1 VQVPHPSPLINPKSK
16 IQNPK
21 SKMNSCHRFANYID
35 RFYNGQSLLPD
46 SPDNLKEVV
55 GILDSYGY
63 VLDAYQ
69 KNLLHIAD
77 AEFLTVF
84 PFFKY
89 FNDGVSSQQ
98 LLKHFWH
105 DRINFEYAEY
115 CMKVMLWHGGGKL
128 EQYIESPEFRQLIEP
143 AIQAKIKGNP
153 VISILHRLFP
163 EFLPEQVRQS
173 VYYNALGQFWNV
185 MSDIF
190 LTLARAYEQGKVN
203 SIPAVVDW
211 IKAGLVA
218 AAGNPINY
226 AVEIDGKSYDIL
238 PPSANL
244 TFLMDV
250 AVPYVEA
257 IFFRGTPFLGVVSYN
272 AQSHQIPIEQDRFT
286 YGALYADPL
295 PIGCS
300 GIPPTLLMQDMR
312 HYLPAYL
319 HDMYQ
324 STKRKEDDL
333 LVKICQ
339 SFQKSMYCVTSATIL
354 GLLPHALDS
363 EDPQEQA
370 TNIAYFEGW
379 MDRLLTSQLPNVQ
392 NLDTYLK
399 V

>member
-1 VQVPHPSPLINPKSK
+1 
-16 IQNPK
+16 
-21 SKMNSCHRFANYID
+21 MNQTNTCHRFANYID

-46 SPDNLKEVV
+46 TPNNVKEVV

-69 KNLLHIAD
+69 KNLQHIAD
-77 AEFLTVF
+77 REFLEVF

-89 FNDGVSSQQ
+89 FNDGVSVNQ
-98 LLKHFWH
+98 LVKHLWH

-115 CMKVMLWHGGGKL
+115 CMKVMLWHGGGNL
-128 EQYIESPEFRQLIEP
+128 EKYIESPEFRQLIEP
-143 AIQAKIKGNP
+143 AIQAKLKGHP
-153 VISILHRLFP
+153 IIRLLHRLFP

-173 VYYNALGQFWNV
+173 VYYNALGQFWEV
-185 MSDIF
+185 MSAIF
-190 LTLARAYEQGKVN
+190 LTLGKAYEQGKVTN
-203 SIPAVVDW
+203 IPQVVDW

-226 AVEIDGKSYDIL
+226 AVKIDGKSYDIL
-238 PPSANL
+238 PASANL

-257 IFFRGTPFLGVVSYN
+257 VFFRGTPFLGTVSYN
-272 AQSHQIPIEQDRFT
+272 AQAAPEIKIPIEQERFT

-295 PIGCS
+295 PIGGS

-312 HYLPAYL
+312 HYIPPYL
-319 HDMYQ
+319 HEIYQ
-324 STKRKEDDL
+324 GTKRKEDDL

-354 GLLPHALDS
+354 GLAPHPLDS
-363 EDPQEQA
+363 QNPQEQA
-370 TNIAYFEGW
+370 TNMAYFEGW
-379 MDRLLTSQLPNVQ
+379 MDRLLTSQLPNIQ
-392 NLDTYLK
+392 G
-399 V
+399 

>member
-1 VQVPHPSPLINPKSK
+1 MK
-16 IQNPK
+16 IT
-21 SKMNSCHRFANYID
+21 NSCHRFGSYID
-35 RFYNGQSLLPD
+35 RFYNGQTLLPD
-46 SPDNLKEVV
+46 TPQNVKEVV

-69 KNLLHIAD
+69 KNLCHIAD
-77 AEFLTVF
+77 REFLTIF

-89 FNDGVSSQQ
+89 FNDGVSLQQ
-98 LLKHFWH
+98 LAKHLWH

-115 CMKVMLWHGGGKL
+115 CMKLMLWHGGGKL
-128 EQYIESPEFRQLIEP
+128 EEYIESPEFRELIEP

-153 VISILHRLFP
+153 AIVLLHRLFP
-163 EFLPEQVRQS
+163 EFLPEQIRQS
-173 VYYNALGQFWNV
+173 VYYSALGQFWRV

-190 LTLARAYEQGKVN
+190 LTLGKAYEQGKVS
-203 SIPAVVDW
+203 SIPEVVDW

-218 AAGNPINY
+218 AASNPITY
-226 AVEIDGKSYDIL
+226 AVEIDGKSYDVL

-257 IFFRGTPFLGVVSYN
+257 VFFRGTPFLGIFSYN
-272 AQSHQIPIEQDRFT
+272 AQPLNPEDKIPLEQNHFT

-312 HYLPAYL
+312 HYLPDYL
-319 HDMYQ
+319 HEIYQ
-324 STKRKEDDL
+324 QTKRKEDDL

-354 GLLPHALDS
+354 GLLPHPLDTQ
-363 EDPQEQA
+363 EPQQQA
-370 TNIAYFEGW
+370 ENTIYFEGW
-379 MDRLLTSQLPNVQ
+379 MDRLLTSQLPNIQ
-392 NLDTYLK
+392 A
-399 V
+399 

>member
-1 VQVPHPSPLINPKSK
+1 MNST
-16 IQNPK
+16 
-21 SKMNSCHRFANYID
+21 NSCHRFANYID
-35 RFYNGQSLLPD
+35 RFYNGQSLV
-46 SPDNLKEVV
+46 PDNPENVKEVV

-63 VLDAYQ
+63 VLNAYQ
-69 KNLLHIAD
+69 VNLQHIAD
-77 AEFLTVF
+77 REFLTVF

-89 FNDGVSSQQ
+89 FNDKVSIDQ
-98 LLKHFWH
+98 LVKHLWH

-128 EQYIESPEFRQLIEP
+128 EAYIESSEFQELIES
-143 AIQAKIKGNP
+143 AIQSKIKENP
-153 VISILHRLFP
+153 VIKLLHRVFP
-163 EFLPEQVRQS
+163 EFLPEQIRQS
-173 VYYNALGQFWNV
+173 VYYNALGQFWEV

-190 LTLARAYEQGKVN
+190 LTLGKAYNRGKITD
-203 SIPAVVDW
+203 IPAVVDW

-218 AAGNPINY
+218 AAGNPITY
-226 AVEIDGKSYDIL
+226 AVDIDGRSYDIL
-238 PPSANL
+238 PKSAEL

-257 IFFRGTPFLGVVSYN
+257 ILFRGTPFLGVVSYN
-272 AQSHQIPIEQDRFT
+272 AQAHQIPVPQAEFT

-312 HYLPAYL
+312 HYLPDYL
-319 HDMYQ
+319 HEIYQ
-324 STKRKEDDL
+324 KTKRQEDDL

-354 GLLPHALDS
+354 GLAPHKLDS
-363 EDPQEQA
+363 QDPQEQA
-370 TNIAYFEGW
+370 ENLTYFEGW

-392 NLDTYLK
+392 N
-399 V
+399 

>member
-1 VQVPHPSPLINPKSK
+1 MTQTNT
-16 IQNPK
+16 
-21 SKMNSCHRFANYID
+21 CHRFANYID

-46 SPDNLKEVV
+46 TPNNVKEVV

-69 KNLLHIAD
+69 INLQHIAD
-77 AEFLTVF
+77 REFLTIF

-89 FNDGVSSQQ
+89 FNDKVSIDQ
-98 LLKHFWH
+98 LSKHLWH

-128 EQYIESPEFRQLIEP
+128 EEYIESPEFRQVIEP

-153 VISILHRLFP
+153 VIKLLHRIFP
-163 EFLPEQVRQS
+163 EFLPEQVRQM
-173 VYYNALGQFWNV
+173 VYYNALGQFWQV
-185 MSDIF
+185 MSPIF
-190 LTLARAYEQGKVN
+190 LTLGKAYEQGKVTN
-203 SIPAVVDW
+203 IPQVVDW
-211 IKAGLVA
+211 VKAGLVA
-218 AAGNPINY
+218 AAGNPIKY

-238 PPSANL
+238 PASANL

-257 IFFRGTPFLGVVSYN
+257 VFFRGTPFLGTVSYN
-272 AQSHQIPIEQDRFT
+272 AQAHQIPVEQNEFT

-295 PIGCS
+295 PIGGS

-312 HYLPAYL
+312 HFIPPYL
-319 HDMYQ
+319 HEIYQ
-324 STKRKEDDL
+324 KTKRQEDDL

-354 GLLPHALDS
+354 GLAPHPLDS
-363 EDPQEQA
+363 QDPQEQA
-370 TNIAYFEGW
+370 TNMAYFEGW
-379 MDRLLTSQLPNVQ
+379 MDRFLTSQLPNVQ
-392 NLDTYLK
+392 G
-399 V
+399 

>member
-1 VQVPHPSPLINPKSK
+1 MTST
-16 IQNPK
+16 
-21 SKMNSCHRFANYID
+21 NSCHRFATYID

-46 SPDNLKEVV
+46 NPDNVKEVV

-69 KNLLHIAD
+69 QNLRYIAD
-77 AEFLTVF
+77 REFLTIF

-89 FNDGVSSQQ
+89 FNGEVTFDR
-98 LLKHFWH
+98 LLKHLWH

-115 CMKVMLWHGGGKL
+115 CMKVMLWHGGGRL
-128 EQYIESPEFRQLIEP
+128 EQYIESSDFRESIEL
-143 AIQAKIKGNP
+143 AIQAKIKGSP
-153 VISILHRLFP
+153 TIRLLHWLFP

-173 VYYNALGQFWNV
+173 VYYSALGQFWLV

-190 LTLARAYEQGKVN
+190 LTLARAYERGKITN
-203 SIPAVVDW
+203 IPAVVDW

-218 AAGNPINY
+218 AAGNPITY
-226 AVEIDGKSYDIL
+226 TVEIEGRSYDIL
-238 PPSANL
+238 PKSANL

-272 AQSHQIPIEQDRFT
+272 AQAHQIPVEQDDFT

-295 PIGCS
+295 PIGGA

-319 HDMYQ
+319 HEMYQ
-324 STKRKEDDL
+324 QTKRKEDDL

-354 GLLPHALDS
+354 GLAPHPLES
-363 EDPQEQA
+363 QEPREKA
-370 TNIAYFEGW
+370 ANMAYFEGW
-379 MDRLLTSQLPNVQ
+379 MDRLLTSQLPNIQ
-392 NLDTYLK
+392 G
-399 V
+399 

>member
-1 VQVPHPSPLINPKSK
+1 
-16 IQNPK
+16 
-21 SKMNSCHRFANYID
+21 MTTTTTTNSCHRFGIYID

-46 SPDNLKEVV
+46 NPQNVKEVV

-63 VLDAYQ
+63 VLAAYQ
-69 KNLLHIAD
+69 KNLQYIAD
-77 AEFLTVF
+77 REFLTIF

-89 FNDGVSSQQ
+89 FNGEMSVDL
-98 LLKHFWH
+98 LLKHLWH

-115 CMKVMLWHGGGKL
+115 CMKVMLWHGGGRL
-128 EQYIESPEFRQLIEP
+128 EEYIESPEFRKLIEP
-143 AIQAKIKGNP
+143 AIQAKIKSNP
-153 VISILHRLFP
+153 VIQILHRIFP

-173 VYYNALGQFWNV
+173 VYYNALGQFWQV
-185 MSDIF
+185 MSEIF
-190 LTLARAYEQGKVN
+190 LTLGRAYEQGEVTN
-203 SIPAVVDW
+203 IPAVVDW

-218 AAGNPINY
+218 AASNPIVYTVKIN
-226 AVEIDGKSYDIL
+226 GHTYDIL

-272 AQSHQIPIEQDRFT
+272 AQSGQIPIEQDTFT

-295 PIGCS
+295 PIGGS

-312 HYLPAYL
+312 HYLPPYL
-319 HDMYQ
+319 HEIYQ
-324 STKRKEDDL
+324 NTKRQEDDL

-354 GLLPHALDS
+354 GLAPHALNTQDS
-363 EDPQEQA
+363 KEQA
-370 TNIAYFEGW
+370 TNMAYFEGW
-379 MDRLLTSQLPNVQ
+379 MDRLLTSQLLNVQ
-392 NLDTYLK
+392 GE
-399 V
+399 

>member
-1 VQVPHPSPLINPKSK
+1 MTAI
-16 IQNPK
+16 
-21 SKMNSCHRFANYID
+21 NSCHRFATYID
-35 RFYNGQSLLPD
+35 RFYQGQSLLPD
-46 SPDNLKEVV
+46 TPNNVKEVV

-63 VLDAYQ
+63 VLGAYQ
-69 KNLLHIAD
+69 QNLQYIAD
-77 AEFLTVF
+77 REFLTIF

-89 FNDGVSSQQ
+89 FNGKVSFAQ
-98 LLKHFWH
+98 LSKHLWH

-128 EQYIESPEFRQLIEP
+128 EQYIESVEFRQLIEP
-143 AIQAKIKGNP
+143 AIQAKIKGSP
-153 VISILHRLFP
+153 TIRLLHRLFP

-173 VYYNALGQFWNV
+173 VYYNALGQFWEV

-190 LTLARAYEQGKVN
+190 LTLARAYEQGKVTN
-203 SIPAVVDW
+203 IPDVVEW

-218 AAGNPINY
+218 AAGNPIVY
-226 AVEIDGKSYDIL
+226 AVDIDGRSYDIL
-238 PPSANL
+238 PASAGL

-272 AQSHQIPIEQDRFT
+272 AQQHQIPLQQDDFT

-295 PIGCS
+295 PIGGA

-312 HYLPAYL
+312 HYLPPYL
-319 HDMYQ
+319 HEMYLD
-324 STKRKEDDL
+324 TKRQEDDL

-354 GLLPHALDS
+354 GLAPHPLAS
-363 EDPQEQA
+363 QDPREKA
-370 TNIAYFEGW
+370 ANMAYFESW

-392 NLDTYLK
+392 G
-399 V
+399 